1 MAETMPFFLHG
12 WVFTVGFQ
20 LESLGITSNFYGCLD
35 PLQLRENLDDV
46 PFITYDGLAHICVQ
60 FCLDGCVA
68 RVYDKLAYQMTIHSQ
83 GDCFGMQ
90 VISHVRPRERL
101 YETFGQSVDEGCTRV
116 EIRLPGDMVLE
127 LSLQKMDEMIDGVVN
142 MSGDAV
148 QHTTH
153 KQSI

>member
-1 MAETMPFFLHG
+1 MIL
-12 WVFTVGFQ
+12 
-20 LESLGITSNFYGCLD
+20 Y
-35 PLQLRENLDDV
+35 
-46 PFITYDGLAHICVQ
+46 
-60 FCLDGCVA
+60 
-68 RVYDKLAYQMTIHSQ
+68 
-83 GDCFGMQ
+83 
-90 VISHVRPRERL
+90 VRPRGRL
-101 YETFGQSVDEGCTRV
+101 AELFGQSVDKGCTRV